1 MMFDGLLLYAI
12 TAAATVIQS
21 DAHFYG
27 ESPPVYPAPNM
38 TGAGDWADAYGKAK
52 ALIAE
57 MSLDEKSNL
66 TYGVSITHNGCSG
79 NIPGV
84 SRLGFPGLCL
94 QDAGN
99 GVRGTDMVNSYPAG
113 MNVGARS
120 ESPFTILRDADR
132 TSWNKKLTKLRGHY
146 LGGEFRTK
154 GVNVA
159 LGPAVG
165 PLGRV
170 ALGGRNWEV
179 FSNDPYLCGS
189 LAAETITGIQEQG
202 VMASVKHFIGNEQ
215 ETNRRPL
222 EGSEPPVEAVSS
234 NIDDKTLHELY
245 LWPFQDAMK
254 AGAANV
260 MCSYNRVNNSY
271 ACANSKLLNGVL
283 KTELGFQGFTVSDWD
298 AQRVA
303 SALAGLDM
311 AMPGSVYWGANL
323 TTAIQNGSVPESRL
337 DDMATRIVAS
347 WYYLSQNEGY
357 PEPGI
362 GIPFE
367 IRGPHKRI
375 NARDP
380 NAVPV
385 LFQGATEGHVL
396 VKNLDAL
403 PLKGPQVVSVFGYS
417 ATTYQA
423 WGPVQGMDMLKWL
436 LGQTN
441 ANLTELLL
449 ASRSQDLRSSAIAM
463 NGTIFTGGGSGST
476 TPGWIYSPLDALTQR
491 AMKDGTDLLWDTVSP
506 APSVSESDACLV
518 FINAWATE
526 TLDRSALYDDY
537 SDGLV
542 NSVADQCS
550 NTIVVIHN
558 AGIRLVDGFVDHPNV
573 TAIIYA
579 HLPGQSSGEA
589 TIALLYGDENF
600 SGKLPYTVARQPSDY
615 GDLLDPDLPEGS
627 FTLFPQSDFDEGTT
641 IDYRA
646 FDAFNITPRYEF
658 GFGMSYTTFEYAD
671 LSISCRDGLSHDEY
685 PSGPIEQGGHL
696 DLWDNLGDVQFR
708 IKNTGGVAGQE
719 ISQLYLDGTDSLKH
733 LRGFEKV
740 ALEPG
745 QTETVTLSLTRRDL
759 SEWDTVSQNWKLRTG
774 RIRLWVGASS
784 RDIRLEGFLEL

>member
-27 ESPPVYPAPNM
+27 ESPPVYPAH
-38 TGAGDWADAYGKAK
+38 AYGKAK

-57 MSLDEKSNL
+57 MSLDEKVTYQAERSLPWRRVPHQRRERGFRAWYNIL
-66 TYGVSITHNGCSG
+66 TSDLKTGADSI
-79 NIPGV
+79 I
-84 SRLGFPGLCL
+84 
-94 QDAGN
+94 
-99 GVRGTDMVNSYPAG
+99 
-113 MNVGARS
+113 
-120 ESPFTILRDADR
+120 
-132 TSWNKKLTKLRGHY
+132 
-146 LGGEFRTK
+146 
-154 GVNVA
+154 
-159 LGPAVG
+159 AVG

-245 LWPFQDAMK
+245 L
-254 AGAANV
+254 
-260 MCSYNRVNNSY
+260 C
-271 ACANSKLLNGVL
+271 KLLNGVL

-337 DDMATRIVAS
+337 DDMAT
-347 WYYLSQNEGY
+347 
-357 PEPGI
+357 
-362 GIPFE
+362 
-367 IRGPHKRI
+367 RGPHKRI

>member
-1 MMFDGLLLYAI
+1 MRLGGLLLYAI

-27 ESPPVYPAPNM
+27 ESPPVYPARTRTLANM
-38 TGAGDWADAYGKAK
+38 TGAGDWADAYGKAR

-57 MSLDEKSNL
+57 MTLDEKSNL
-66 TYGVSITHNGCSG
+66 TYGVSSTHNGCSG

-113 MNVGARS
+113 ITVGA
-120 ESPFTILRDADR
+120 
-132 TSWNKKLTKLRGHY
+132 SWNKELTKLRGHY

-165 PLGRV
+165 PLGRI
-170 ALGGRNWEV
+170 ARGGRNWEV

-189 LAAETITGIQEQG
+189 LAAETITGIQGQG
-202 VMASVKHFIGNEQ
+202 VMVSVKHFIGNEQ
-215 ETNRRPL
+215 ETNRSPL

-298 AQRVA
+298 AQHSGVA

-357 PEPGI
+357 PDPGI

-367 IRGPHKRI
+367 IREPHKRI

-449 ASRSQDLRSSAIAM
+449 ASRSQDLRSSAIAI

-491 AMKDGTDLLWDTVSP
+491 AMKDGTDLLWDTASP

-542 NSVADQCS
+542 NSVADQCG

-615 GDLLDPDLPEGS
+615 GDLLDPDLPDGN
-627 FTLFPQSDFDEGTT
+627 FALFPQSDFDEGTT

-671 LSISCRDGLSHDEY
+671 LSISYRDGLSRDEY

-696 DLWDNLGDVQFR
+696 DLWDNLGDVRFR

-759 SEWDTVSQNWKLRTG
+759 SEWDAVSQNWKLRTG

>member
-27 ESPPVYPAPNM
+27 ESPPVYPAH
-38 TGAGDWADAYGKAK
+38 AYGKAK

-57 MSLDEKSNL
+57 MTLDEKVTHIMDAPVTFQAFLALDFRVFVSKMPETVFEAL
-66 TYGVSITHNGCSG
+66 TWAWYNILTSDLKTGADSI
-79 NIPGV
+79 I
-84 SRLGFPGLCL
+84 
-94 QDAGN
+94 
-99 GVRGTDMVNSYPAG
+99 
-113 MNVGARS
+113 
-120 ESPFTILRDADR
+120 
-132 TSWNKKLTKLRGHY
+132 
-146 LGGEFRTK
+146 
-154 GVNVA
+154 
-159 LGPAVG
+159 AVG

-245 LWPFQDAMK
+245 L
-254 AGAANV
+254 
-260 MCSYNRVNNSY
+260 C
-271 ACANSKLLNGVL
+271 KLLNGVL

-298 AQRVA
+298 AQRVT

-337 DDMATRIVAS
+337 DDMVT
-347 WYYLSQNEGY
+347 
-357 PEPGI
+357 
-362 GIPFE
+362 
-367 IRGPHKRI
+367 RGPHKRI

-380 NAVPV
+380 NAVTV

-403 PLKGPQVVSVFGYS
+403 PLKEPQVVSVFGYS

-506 APSVSESDACLV
+506 APS
-518 FINAWATE
+518 
-526 TLDRSALYDDY
+526 ALYDDY

-615 GDLLDPDLPEGS
+615 GDLLDPDLPEGN

-671 LSISCRDGLSHDEY
+671 LSISYRDGLSRDEY

-719 ISQLYLDGTDSLKH
+719 ISQLYLDGTNSLKH